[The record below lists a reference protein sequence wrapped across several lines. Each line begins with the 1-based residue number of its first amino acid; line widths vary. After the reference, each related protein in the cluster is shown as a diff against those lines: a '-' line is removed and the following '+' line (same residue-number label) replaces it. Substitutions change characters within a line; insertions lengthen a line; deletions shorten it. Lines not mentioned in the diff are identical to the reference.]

1 MTTTGNTP
9 SGRAAPATGNE
20 QIDTEHRMQLSL
32 VAESLAALAN
42 NAEDARELVE
52 QLFTYTQAHFLYEQL
67 LMRRAACADYAG
79 HVREHDRLL
88 GQLSSVRDRTHAG
101 SYAEAA
107 EHLEVHERDLFEHIG
122 SWDQSIA

>member
-32 VAESLAALAN
+32 VADSLAALSGEAD
-42 NAEDARELVE
+42 DARELVE
-52 QLFTYTQAHFLYEQL
+52 QLVTYTKAHFLYEQL
-67 LMRRAACADYAG
+67 LMRRAACAEYEA
-79 HVREHDRLL
+79 HVRDHDRLL
-88 GQLSSVRDRTHAG
+88 GQLGTVRERTHSG
-101 SYAEAA
+101 SFAEAA
-107 EHLEVHERDLFEHIG
+107 ERLRVHEHDLFEHIG